1 MHDLLFV
8 DKSKSGMNS
17 RETKMKTLKKDL
29 NKVKKGCGLYN
40 YPYYPNTALF

>member
-8 DKSKSGMNS
+8 DESKAATNS

-29 NKVKKGCGLYN
+29 NKVKKGRGLYN
-40 YPYYPNTALF
+40 YPYYLNTELF